1 MVTKRFTLLLLGFFL
16 AGTLGFGQTT
26 AEAARKEKER
36 RDSVKGK
43 KTVVVS
49 NVDLG
54 KAKKKPS
61 LELLPAGTNPPGE
74 AQAGAEGTAAEG
86 ASAEAADPEA
96 KPPAE
101 KTETDPALQ
110 AQQEEAK
117 QTYEDRKAELQSK
130 YDQAK
135 ERVELL
141 NLKMAALQQQYYT
154 FNNFTP
160 KAEIQKQIAES
171 YQKLQEAQVDA
182 LRAKDDLE
190 KFLTQSFKEKLPEI
204 WIK

>member
-1 MVTKRFTLLLLGFFL
+1 M
-16 AGTLGFGQTT
+16 AGTLASGQST

-36 RDSVKGK
+36 RDGLKGK

-49 NVDLG
+49 NLDLG

-61 LELLPAGTNPPGE
+61 MVLLPAGTTPPAE
-74 AQAGAEGTAAEG
+74 AQAGAEGAATEG
-86 ASAEAADPEA
+86 AAGSEAEAN
-96 KPPAE
+96 PPAE
-101 KTETDPALQ
+101 KTEADPALE
-110 AQQEEAK
+110 ARQEEAR
-117 QTYEDRKAELQSK
+117 QTYGERKAELETK

-182 LRAKDDLE
+182 LKAKEDLE